1 MRTCPVGLQEYY
13 FQNLGQLISMVKQ
26 HVRNHLGPIM
36 TTIRDF
42 WTLSTNPGLQIIII
56 DVIQSIAIA
65 LDAEFKA
72 YLPNLLPLMLEA
84 FEHDLSEP
92 RRQNSLVKVLHA
104 FGIFGSSLEE
114 YLHLIIP
121 AIVGT
126 FERPEVP
133 LLLRKQAMQ
142 TVSQLCRKINFADHA
157 SRIIHPLAR
166 VLSSATAPPEL
177 RIPAMDAMCALLV
190 QMGSDFVL
198 FVPMINKV
206 SRARPSRDAGLT
218 RSSPVAHPQPHRP
231 RSVRD
236 ARHEA
241 AERRGAP
248 SGHRIWRTVS
258 PLLSSTP
265 LTSLTHR
272 RRIIIPSNEATVA
285 ADAGVSKLPVNQVN
299 LKSAWEPVDRAKA
312 DDWREWMKR
321 LSVQLLK
328 SSPSLSLRACANLA
342 EVYHPLARDLF
353 NAAFVSCWSEL
364 YDQYQVRPVLCH
376 LGSDR

>member
-84 FEHDLSEP
+84 FEHDLTEP

-121 AIVGT
+121 AIVST

-166 VLSSATAPPEL
+166 VLSSATAPVEL

-206 SRARPSRDAGLT
+206 SPMSTGELRRSTDSLLPSRSFA
-218 RSSPVAHPQPHRP
+218 
-231 RSVRD
+231 
-236 ARHEA
+236 
-241 AERRGAP
+241 
-248 SGHRIWRTVS
+248 TVS
-258 PLLSSTP
+258 SIHST
-265 LTSLTHR
+265 R
-272 RRIIIPSNEATVA
+272 C
-285 ADAGVSKLPVNQVN
+285 
-299 LKSAWEPVDRAKA
+299 
-312 DDWREWMKR
+312 
-321 LSVQLLK
+321 
-328 SSPSLSLRACANLA
+328 SSPSYSTARRSLRTSRSENRESLLSLH
-342 EVYHPLARDLF
+342 VARVADP
-353 NAAFVSCWSEL
+353 S
-364 YDQYQVRPVLCH
+364 
-376 LGSDR
+376 